1 MTEALPSVS
10 AAGSFFD
17 QGVAAGHALH
27 AEGHEDG
34 GRRRE
39 AFGDDGNGEGNG
51 GEELLMD
58 GPAVE
63 HARAEDEDTHRG
75 PGEGESLPGGGEL
88 PLERGVRLFLFLDQ
102 SGDAP
107 HLGPHARGDHE
118 ARAAAVDDRGGRV
131 GHVGAVGQHSG
142 VGQRVRVLFGRD
154 GLARER
160 GLLDAELRRVEQAEV
175 RRNPVSVPE
184 EYDITGDE
192 RLRRDH
198 AFLALAEDACRRC
211 GKAGQRGE
219 GRLGLPLLHDADEG
233 VQGDDGG
240 DDRGLRPFAEKG
252 GEKGGADEDQHH
264 RVRTL
269 LLQHGEE
276 GFRRAGAERIGA
288 VPFETGSG
296 FRIRQAGGR
305 GAEGGEAFIG

>member
-1 MTEALPSVS
+1 MSVRS
-10 AAGSFFD
+10 ASTVASGSAFVSFSAGTDSP
-17 QGVAAGHALH
+17 V
-27 AEGHEDG
+27 
-34 GRRRE
+34 
-39 AFGDDGNGEGNG
+39 
-51 GEELLMD
+51 
-58 GPAVE
+58 
-63 HARAEDEDTHRG
+63 RG
-75 PGEGESLPGGGEL
+75 
-88 PLERGVRLFLFLDQ
+88 
-102 SGDAP
+102 
-107 HLGPHARGDHE
+107 
-118 ARAAAVDDRGGRV
+118 
-131 GHVGAVGQHSG
+131 
-142 VGQRVRVLFGRD
+142 
-154 GLARER
+154 
-160 GLLDAELRRVEQAEV
+160 LDAELRRVEQAEV

-219 GRLGLPLLHDADEG
+219 GRLGLPLLYDADEG